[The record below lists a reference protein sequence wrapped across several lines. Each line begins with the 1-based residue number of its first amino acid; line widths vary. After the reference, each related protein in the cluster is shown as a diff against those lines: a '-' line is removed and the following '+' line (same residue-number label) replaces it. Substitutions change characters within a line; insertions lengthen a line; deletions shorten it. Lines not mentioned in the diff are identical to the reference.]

1 MKQGL
6 ILKSVLSA
14 AIIASLAGC
23 ATAPAQQWEA
33 DKTSNSLFCTP
44 TTTMAVSG
52 KTSMVNMAWQHVK
65 R

>member
-1 MKQGL
+1 MQLHPLSSGKQT
-6 ILKSVLSA
+6 KP
-14 AIIASLAGC
+14 
-23 ATAPAQQWEA
+23 T
-33 DKTSNSLFCTP
+33 NSLFCTP

>member
-33 DKTSNSLFCTP
+33 DKTYKLTILHTNDHHGRF
-44 TTTMAVSG
+44 
-52 KTSMVNMAWQHVK
+52 WQKPVW
-65 R
+65 